1 MKGAQSSTRLKGSKR
16 ADPPQAAQ
24 AFGLRTRLQ
33 KRISK
38 KAATIGS
45 YSRLMV
51 ILISVSRATRQW
63 SDSLKRSAMK
73 EFIFLYSALEWVTTR
88 TLRWRRLRTGVT
100 VITPTLI
107 ISRKQRKYWSTSS
120 AERCSLLRRTS

>member
-73 EFIFLYSALEWVTTR
+73 EFIFLYSALEWR
-88 TLRWRRLRTGVT
+88 SEERRVGKECRG
-100 VITPTLI
+100 
-107 ISRKQRKYWSTSS
+107 R
-120 AERCSLLRRTS
+120 AAA